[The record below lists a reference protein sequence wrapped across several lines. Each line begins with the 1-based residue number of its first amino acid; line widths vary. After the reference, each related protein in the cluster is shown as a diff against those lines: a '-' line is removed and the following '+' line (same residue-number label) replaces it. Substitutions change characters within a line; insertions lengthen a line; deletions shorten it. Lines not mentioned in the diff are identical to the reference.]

1 MFNIILFNPQIP
13 PNTGNIMR
21 LCVNTNS
28 NLFLIEPLG
37 FNLDQKNLRRAKL
50 DYNLAYKTKIFKDF
64 KSCYKHINKS
74 NFYFVTKYGE
84 INYSDMNYK
93 KGDTFIF
100 GSEISGLPKKLIDKY
115 SFPRIF
121 IPMYANSRSI
131 NLCNAVSI
139 CVYEGLRQNNFFT
152 IFE

>member
-37 FNLDQKNLRRAKL
+37 FNLDQKNLRRANL
-50 DYNLAYKTKIFKDF
+50 DYKLVEKTKIFENF
-64 KSCYKHINKS
+64 KNCYKYINKS
-74 NFYFVTKYGE
+74 NFYFVTKFGE
-84 INYSDMNYK
+84 IKYSDINYR

-100 GSEISGLPKKLIDKY
+100 GSEISGLPKQLTNKY
-115 SFPRIF
+115 SFPRIS
-121 IPMYANSRSI
+121 IPMYAKSRSI
-131 NLCNAVSI
+131 NLSNAVSI
-139 CVYEGLRQNNFFT
+139 CVYEGLRQNNFF
-152 IFE
+152 